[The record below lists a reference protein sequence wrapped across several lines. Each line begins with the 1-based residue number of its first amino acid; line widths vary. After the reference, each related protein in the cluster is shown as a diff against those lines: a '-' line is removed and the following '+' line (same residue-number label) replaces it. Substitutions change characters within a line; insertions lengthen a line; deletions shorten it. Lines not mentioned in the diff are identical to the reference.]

1 MMKLHSAINNLRIV
15 NIKSHDIKLDTV
27 KKDYSWAITTQK
39 EISRKII
46 TCDTIDKIENICGI
60 DVSYK
65 DNIAYCSAVI
75 TNITF
80 QLIATANLKCK
91 VEYPYLPGLFFLRE
105 SGPLL
110 ETLALLKNESE
121 SDFDIL
127 LIDGHGV
134 LHPRRCGLA
143 SYVGYTIDKPT
154 IGIAKNLICGS
165 LMEDH
170 FIEYHDNVLG
180 YRIKKEGKKPIYISV
195 GHKISLRK
203 SIQIVQ
209 DLTKDG
215 ERIPEPLRIADV
227 NSKNYHNFA

>member
-1 MMKLHSAINNLRIV
+1 MMKLHNALNNLRIV
-15 NIKSHDIKLDTV
+15 NIKSHEIKLDTV
-27 KKDYSWAITTQK
+27 KKDYSWATTIQK
-39 EISRKII
+39 EISKKII
-46 TCDTIDKIENICGI
+46 TCDTINKIENICAI

-80 QLIATANLKCK
+80 ELIATANLKCK
-91 VEYPYLPGLFFLRE
+91 VEYPYLSGLFFLRE

-165 LMEDH
+165 LLEDH

-209 DLTKDG
+209 DLTKNG

-227 NSKNYHNFA
+227 NSKNSHNFA